1 MRSFRTPGVACL
13 VLCGLLLGGCNAD
26 DPGDE
31 QPDLSKV
38 RKFGGG
44 YPIYYAGDEVAGHP
58 LEEVFGEE
66 GGGVFIYGDC
76 DATDGSCF
84 PPLQIHNYDVCD
96 WPPQFNKEA
105 GPLYDFRGAKARG
118 GGTSNEDPMEIFT
131 GRTTVKI
138 GAEDAQLTKAAAAA
152 LRTVRQLRRPSRLPP
167 PAPGSLQGKLPCPDK
182 PGG

>member
-1 MRSFRTPGVACL
+1 MDDV
-13 VLCGLLLGGCNAD
+13 GG
-26 DPGDE
+26 E

-76 DATDGSCF
+76 EPEPTGDGETCN
-84 PPLQIHNYDVCD
+84 PPLQIHNYDICD
-96 WPPQFNKEA
+96 RPPPSFNK

-118 GGTSNEDPMEIFT
+118 GGMSNEDPMEIFT

-138 GAEDAQLTKAAAAA
+138 GAEDELTKAAAAA
-152 LRTVRQLRRPSRLPP
+152 LRTVRQAWPPSRLPP

-182 PGG
+182 PGD